1 MNQRRMLTEEA
12 NKLKKW
18 AYSDHVTANA
28 YYMQNLPQNIEEK
41 TTWSIFNWK
50 NDPELPERTI

>member
-1 MNQRRMLTEEA
+1 MLTEEA

-41 TTWSIFNWK
+41 TTMVILNWR
-50 NDPELPERTI
+50 NDHVLPERTI